1 MAVSNVNVCYIRTL
15 CLYSTI
21 FACRCQGFFTKIHKT
36 HKRNRMEVVNI
47 YKFFI
52 AEVKKQLSLKGWK
65 YADLAKATGYIV
77 GTIEAFMCGAR
88 ESENMAK
95 CISKVLGIKI

>member
-21 FACRCQGFFTKIHKT
+21 FTCRCQGFQTKNRKT

-47 YKFFI
+47 YKYFI

-65 YADLAKATGYIV
+65 YADLAKATGYTV

>member
-21 FACRCQGFFTKIHKT
+21 FACHCQGFQTKNRKT
-36 HKRNRMEVVNI
+36 HKRNRMEVANI

-65 YADLAKATGYIV
+65 YADLAKATGYTV

>member
-1 MAVSNVNVCYIRTL
+1 MCAIFVLYAYIVLFLLAIVKVSKQKNR
-15 CLYSTI
+15 
-21 FACRCQGFFTKIHKT
+21 KT

-47 YKFFI
+47 YKYFI

-65 YADLAKATGYIV
+65 YADLAKATGYTV

-95 CISKVLGIKI
+95 CIS

>member
-21 FACRCQGFFTKIHKT
+21 FTCRCQGFQTKNRKT

-47 YKFFI
+47 YKYFI

-65 YADLAKATGYIV
+65 YADLAKATGYTV

-95 CISKVLGIKI
+95 CISKVLGINI

>member
-21 FACRCQGFFTKIHKT
+21 FACGCQGFQTKNRKT

-47 YKFFI
+47 YKYFI

-65 YADLAKATGYIV
+65 YADLAKATGYTV

>member
-21 FACRCQGFFTKIHKT
+21 FACHCQGFQTKNRKT

-47 YKFFI
+47 YKYFI
-52 AEVKKQLSLKGWK
+52 SEVKKQLSLKGWK
-65 YADLAKATGYIV
+65 YADLAKATGYTV

>member
-1 MAVSNVNVCYIRTL
+1 MQLRQLKAHTIFARR
-15 CLYSTI
+15 LYSTVFI
-21 FACRCQGFFTKIHKT
+21 CFCQGFFTKIRKT

-47 YKFFI
+47 YKYFI

-65 YADLAKATGYIV
+65 YADLCKATGDTG

>member
-21 FACRCQGFFTKIHKT
+21 FACHCQGFQTKNRKT

-47 YKFFI
+47 YKYFI

-65 YADLAKATGYIV
+65 YADLAKATGYTV

-95 CISKVLGIKI
+95 CISKVFGIKI

>member
-1 MAVSNVNVCYIRTL
+1 MQLRQLKAHTIFARH
-15 CLYSTI
+15 LYSTVFI
-21 FACRCQGFFTKIHKT
+21 CFCQAFFTDFHKT

-47 YKFFI
+47 YKYFI

-65 YADLAKATGYIV
+65 YADLAKATGYTV